1 MVREAAPSS
10 APGPLH
16 VPPAPTPNAPATT
29 TTTLI
34 LVVVV
39 AALYLGQDI
48 LVPLALSI
56 LLSFALAPLVIRL
69 RRWGVGRV
77 PSVLLVVAFVFVL
90 VSVFGTVVIS
100 QMSGLADNLSR
111 YEFNMRAK
119 IRSIGE
125 LTATE
130 GGVVSRVK
138 EALSGIQQEI
148 QEATNSPPDEA
159 RALPGSP
166 PAVDDE
172 PAPIPVEIHDPPA
185 KPIEIMSDFAGGI
198 LAPIATAGIIIVFV
212 IFLLLQREDLRD
224 RFIRLFGTR
233 DVHRTTEAMTDAAQR
248 VSRYLLMQL
257 GINTL
262 YGMTIGIGL
271 YLIGVPH
278 PLLWGLLGAMLRFI
292 PYVGPILAAGAPIAI
307 ALAVGPGWTMPLLAV
322 AVFVVL
328 ELFINNVLEP
338 WLYGS
343 STGLSPVAILTAA
356 VFWTT
361 LWGPVGLLLSTPLT
375 VCLVVLG
382 RHVPQLQFLEV
393 LLGSEPVLS
402 PEVKFYQRLL
412 ASDPDEAI
420 DVVDEFLED
429 KPVPELYDKVL
440 IPALAFADQDRLRG
454 VFNRERWSALAEHV
468 LDIIEDV
475 KARDAGADAPADAA
489 AHAEAAPDPD
499 SRPTILCIGPRNRL
513 DEVAAV
519 MLADL
524 LAKNGFEARVHSS
537 TTLTGLDPVARNGI
551 AAVCLS
557 YVQPEALHHARRSV
571 RSLRRQCPAGAP
583 IVLGLWNARP
593 RAEGPRD
600 LCALTGADRLVVSLA
615 GAVRDVQ
622 EITQAGASEATIA
635 VVSR

>member
-10 APGPLH
+10 APGPLN
-16 VPPAPTPNAPATT
+16 VPPAPSPNAPA

-77 PSVLLVVAFVFVL
+77 PSVLLVVAFVFLL
-90 VSVFGTVVIS
+90 VTVFGTVVVN
-100 QMSGLADNLSR
+100 QMSGLAENLSR
-111 YEFNMRAK
+111 YELNIRAK
-119 IRSIGE
+119 IRSVGE
-125 LTATE
+125 LTTE

-148 QEATNSPPDEA
+148 QDATNGPSGEA
-159 RALPGSP
+159 RAVPGSP
-166 PAVDDE
+166 AAEDDE
-172 PAPIPVEIHDPPA
+172 QTPIPVEIRDPPA
-185 KPIEIMSDFAGGI
+185 RPIEIMSDFAGGI
-198 LAPIATAGIIIVFV
+198 LTPMATAGIIIVFV

-224 RFIRLFGTR
+224 RFIRLFGSR

-257 GINTL
+257 CINTF

-278 PLLWGLLGAMLRFI
+278 PLLWGLLGAVLRFI
-292 PYVGPILAAGAPIAI
+292 PYVGPVLAAGAPIAV
-307 ALAVGPGWTMPLLAV
+307 ALAVDPGWTMPLLAV
-322 AVFVVL
+322 SVFVML

-402 PEVKFYQRLL
+402 VEIKLYQRLL

-454 VFNRERWSALAEHV
+454 VIDRERWTALAEHV
-468 LDIIEDV
+468 LDIIDDV
-475 KARDAGADAPADAA
+475 KARDAGADAPA
-489 AHAEAAPDPD
+489 EAARQEGAASNPD
-499 SRPTILCIGPRNRL
+499 SRPAILCIGPRNRL

-524 LAKNGFEARVHSS
+524 LTKSGFEARVLPG
-537 TTLTGLDPVARNGI
+537 TTLTGGSLEPIARNGV

-571 RSLRRQCPAGAP
+571 RSLRRQCPAGVP
-583 IVLGLWNARP
+583 IVLGLWNAQP

-600 LCALTGADRLVVSLA
+600 LCALTGADRLVVSLT
-615 GAVRDVQ
+615 GAVREVH
-622 EITQAGASEATIA
+622 ELTQAAASKAAAATA
-635 VVSR
+635 GS